1 MSESKPGTSDLPGPR
16 ETMQFGRLRNSDA
29 NFRTLSLWLA
39 RDPLYGKVPFSR
51 LGRLNQW
58 LSSGSVIIANVE
70 GELVGACAWM
80 VLETDVARRA
90 IAELKPPKRSDQP
103 PTGDEILLTMIAGS
117 RPGMVKK
124 LIRHIMSVHHGRLIL
139 YERHLSR
146 GSTVKKFGWIDR
158 EGIPQGP
165 HL

>member
-1 MSESKPGTSDLPGPR
+1 MSESMPESADLPGPR
-16 ETMQFGRLRNSDA
+16 ETLQFGRLRNSDA

-58 LSSGSVIIANVE
+58 LSSGCVIIANME
-70 GELVGACAWM
+70 GELVGACAWIA
-80 VLETDVARRA
+80 LETDVARRA
-90 IAELKPPKRSDQP
+90 ITERKAPKRSDQP

-117 RPGMVKK
+117 RPGIVRK
-124 LIRHIMSVHHGRLIL
+124 LIRHIMSVHRGRLIL

-146 GSTVKKFGWIDR
+146 GSTVKNFGWIDR
-158 EGIPQGP
+158 DGIPQGTQ
-165 HL
+165 L